1 MFSLITLNSSPS
13 WWGTFSFRQWKT
25 THNTCSPHFR
35 NIPCFQLFIIIKVN
49 ASHIFE
55 SRTVAHP
62 LLNTS
67 EWRVLTWGSSPL
79 GYQVLAHVWP
89 SPASWGQREQ
99 ARDLPAVCA
108 PLAGVCGRAAVTI
121 SSVRGFLQIGP
132 YPV

>member
-1 MFSLITLNSSPS
+1 MLSPFLKYTL
-13 WWGTFSFRQWKT
+13 FLV
-25 THNTCSPHFR
+25 
-35 NIPCFQLFIIIKVN
+35 IIIIKVN

-67 EWRVLTWGSSPL
+67 ERRVLTWGSSPL
-79 GYQVLAHVWP
+79 GYQVLARVWP

-99 ARDLPAVCA
+99 AHDLPAVCA
-108 PLAGVCGRAAVTI
+108 LLTGVCGCAAVTI
-121 SSVRGFLQIGP
+121 SSVRGFLHICP